1 MLLWRSHYATVKVV
15 MAPLNLFIP
24 LTKVDEENRIVYGV
38 ATAESLDRSGEVC
51 DYASTKPY
59 YERWSNGIAKST
71 GGRSL
76 GNVRAMHGKVAAG
89 KLIGISFDDAA
100 KKIAV
105 AAKVVDDGEW
115 SKVLEGVYTG
125 FSHGG
130 RYVRKWT
137 ENGTKRYTAD
147 PSELSLVDLPCL
159 PEATFEVVKA
169 DGATETRGF
178 VAKTF
183 TEEQLAPLAWELAK
197 EAGVTEWEAALELA
211 KNHLAAEQVRKAE
224 IDVGEDVEKWD
235 ESKHPRDEEGKW
247 SEASGSIA
255 SEAAAGSLS
264 GAVTGAI
271 AGGVAGGPVGAAVG
285 ALDGAVLGALGGAVS
300 EGAKQWAKS
309 KEGPKNENDES
320 DENPKDRKGKKNV
333 TEKWVE
339 PTHKQFWSCG
349 CEGHDHE
356 HVTKAEAVA
365 CMKDRLAKAEAAEL
379 PEVVAARE
387 AMELSKQAME
397 QLEKKPEG
405 EPDGDEAANEKP
417 EGKDEKPEGEEA
429 PHAEPDGD
437 EAPAEAAKKAISK
450 AVDDLISRDAD
461 PIEVM
466 TKMLAKYGARNS
478 SSKDLSVIQAIHDH
492 AAHLGAQCSESEGG
506 AAEKVDAGDLAKLAA
521 NNEELRSS
529 LTSVTSQLQELSKRV
544 EVLSRSPAPAKAAV
558 FAVSKAADGQV
569 VGETPEEAL
578 LKRMNSMTPE
588 QQQHELMKLAL
599 RIPVAPIQ

>member
-1 MLLWRSHYATVKVV
+1 

-89 KLIGISFDDAA
+89 KLIDISFDDAA

-211 KNHLAAEQVRKAE
+211 RNHLAAEQVRKAE

-235 ESKHPRDEEGKW
+235 ESKHPRGEDGKW
-247 SEASGSIA
+247 TDGAGG
-255 SEAAAGSLS
+255 AAAEGAVS
-264 GAVTGAI
+264 GAIGGAI
-271 AGGVAGGPVGAAVG
+271 GGAIQGGIEGAPAGVAGAAVGAAVG
-285 ALDGAVLGALGGAVS
+285 AVRGAALGAAGGALTGAATRVVTNTTKPKEPEKMSDS
-300 EGAKQWAKS
+300 EG
-309 KEGPKNENDES
+309 ETPEE
-320 DENPKDRKGKKNV
+320 KDRKKKAA
-333 TEKWVE
+333 EKWVE

-417 EGKDEKPEGEEA
+417 EGEDEKPKGEEA

-461 PIEVM
+461 PIDVM
-466 TKMLAKYGARNS
+466 TKMLAKYGARNSS

-558 FAVSKAADGQV
+558 FAVSKAADGQTAS
-569 VGETPEEAL
+569 EAPEEAL
-578 LKRMNSMTPE
+578 LKRMSSMTPE

-599 RIPVAPIQ
+599 RVPVAPIQ